1 MFSCSRITT
10 YINNLH
16 PQKEKVLYDLIAKLI
31 DASIPLWN
39 LTLAPVAQ
47 EFIFQHRVDYDMYPE
62 YEYPHKRE
70 GPQQAH
76 DEDKEDFTERREEW
90 MDKNKKLILPDVKRP
105 FKPLS
110 EPKKMSLREQFG
122 KHGLQV
128 IAKLANIEL
137 TPENPKYRGGVWH
150 VEGQMV
156 SAMPFQAEPFGNA
169 HLTMTKP

>member
-1 MFSCSRITT
+1 MCFCSRITT

-31 DASIPLWN
+31 DASIPLWD

-47 EFIFQHRVDYDMYPE
+47 RFNFERRVANGLYTS
-62 YEYPHKRE
+62 YEYVTEGE

-76 DEDKEDFTERREEW
+76 DEDEEDFIKRRDEW
-90 MDKNKKLILPDVKRP
+90 VDKNKKLRVILPDVEHS

-110 EPKKMSLREQFG
+110 EPEKLSLRSQFG

-128 IAKLANIEL
+128 IVKLANIEL
-137 TPENPKYRGGVWH
+137 TPEKPKYHGGVWH

-156 SAMPFQAEPFGNA
+156 RCYVI
-169 HLTMTKP
+169 